1 MTDAT
6 RIRALVIDDE
16 RLARNFLLEMLRED
30 EEVEVI
36 GECLNGLEA
45 IEAIQTHAPDLI
57 FLDVQMPELG
67 GFAVLEAITAE
78 KMPFVIFVTA
88 YDQHAV
94 RAFEVNALDF
104 LLKPFDRKRFRVA
117 WQKAKARIQRER
129 NVLLDQRIL
138 SLLQDLKAE
147 PNYLER
153 LVLKTNGRIFFLETE
168 EVDWIGADG
177 NYVSVHSGEKSYLLR
192 DTISSL
198 DAQLDPKKFLRI
210 HRSAIVK
217 IDRIQELQP
226 LFHGDYRVIM
236 RNGTELTLSR
246 NYREKLQDAL
256 GKAL

>member
-67 GFAVLEAITAE
+67 GFDVLEAIAAE
-78 KMPFVIFVTA
+78 KMPFIIFVTA

-129 NVLLDQRIL
+129 NELLDQRIL
-138 SLLQDLKAE
+138 SLLQDLK

-177 NYVSVHSGEKSYLLR
+177 NYVSIHSGEKSYLLR
-192 DTISSL
+192 DSISSL

>member
-45 IEAIQTHAPDLI
+45 IEAIRTHAPDLI

-67 GFAVLEAITAE
+67 GFDVLEAIASE

-117 WQKAKARIQRER
+117 WQKAKTRIQRER
-129 NVLLDQRIL
+129 NELLDQRIL

-217 IDRIQELQP
+217 IDRIRELQP

-246 NYREKLQDAL
+246 NYREKLQEAL